1 MDSMDTHQHCNWS
14 SERAAALPPHLR
26 TEVRLFLE
34 VGREKVIS
42 HQAFRLF
49 DKDGDGL
56 ITLKEL
62 MTLMKSVGGCLTEV
76 EGRSLLEEADQVI
89 CFLAFNLLG
98 YVWPRDQD
106 GNHGV
111 DYQEFTRLW
120 SIIRGP
126 LEGEAGVRKEFERLD
141 LDNSGY
147 ITKDELLSVL
157 SESGNF
163 LGDPL
168 LVKEASGTLE
178 ALDLDQDGR
187 VSYPEF
193 LLAWKFR
200 K

>member
-1 MDSMDTHQHCNWS
+1 MDTHQHWS
-14 SERAAALPPHLR
+14 SERAAVLPPHLR
-26 TEVRLFLE
+26 TELRLFLE

-62 MTLMKSVGGCLTEV
+62 MTLMKSVGGSLTEE
-76 EGRSLLEEADQVI
+76 EGRALLEEA
-89 CFLAFNLLG
+89 
-98 YVWPRDQD
+98 DQD

-141 LDNSGY
+141 LDSSGY

-178 ALDLDQDGR
+178 ALDVDQDGR